1 MPPAARVGDLTSHG
15 SPLGPGTGS
24 LNVLIGGKPAW
35 RTIADIH
42 ACPLVTGV
50 VPHVGGVVMLGS
62 ATVLINNLPAA
73 RMGDLIVESGPPNAI
88 AMGCPTVMIGG

>member
-1 MPPAARVGDLTSHG
+1 MF
-15 SPLGPGTGS
+15 
-24 LNVLIGGKPAW
+24 
-35 RTIADIH
+35 
-42 ACPLVTGV
+42 
-50 VPHVGGVVMLGS
+50 GS